1 MKFNNA
7 SLEFQILKCK
17 HELDAL
23 LPNISKSEITAQLYN
38 SILIKKAILVDKLK
52 HKKQNLFS
60 KIIKK
65 VNFKKKKLICDYFSS

>member
-23 LPNISKSEITAQLYN
+23 LPNISKNEITAQLYN
-38 SILIKKAILVDKLK
+38 SILIKKATLVKKLK
-52 HKKQNLFS
+52 NKKLNFFS
-60 KIIKK
+60 KILKK
-65 VNFKKKKLICDYFSS
+65 INLKKEKLICDYFIS

>member
-23 LPNISKSEITAQLYN
+23 LPSISKSEITSQLYN

-52 HKKQNLFS
+52 YKKQNFFS

-65 VNFKKKKLICDYFSS
+65 INTKKEKLICDYFCS

>member
-23 LPNISKSEITAQLYN
+23 LPNISKNEITAQLYN
-38 SILIKKAILVDKLK
+38 SILIKKAILVKKLK
-52 HKKQNLFS
+52 NKKLNFFS
-60 KIIKK
+60 KILKK
-65 VNFKKKKLICDYFSS
+65 INLKKEKLICDYFIS

>member
-23 LPNISKSEITAQLYN
+23 LPNISKSEITSQLYN

-52 HKKQNLFS
+52 HRKQNFLS

-65 VNFKKKKLICDYFSS
+65 INSKKEKSICDYFCL